1 MGEKKKNEK
10 IKKTEKTERKKK
22 QKETAPKKEVKA
34 SEEEEDDAF
43 DYYNQQLPSAENDI
57 YNIGDK
63 TKSLIESRL
72 QKQQQIIRQNEILE
86 EDEKLQAE
94 VDDTAEDQISKGTDI
109 LNENKMT
116 LDGLIDNTT
125 SEYL

>member
-10 IKKTEKTERKKK
+10 IKKTEKTEKKKK

>member
-1 MGEKKKNEK
+1 M
-10 IKKTEKTERKKK
+10 
-22 QKETAPKKEVKA
+22 KA

>member
-10 IKKTEKTERKKK
+10 IKKAEKTEKKKK